1 MTECVTDSSQ
11 DTSISSQYHLL
22 SQRYKQSVPL
32 KTQHQHEKKVCSL
45 YNLLEGILYIYNRL
59 DCRGSRVMCRLAR
72 KSECI

>member
-32 KTQHQHEKKVCSL
+32 KTQHQHEKKVCTICWKE
-45 YNLLEGILYIYNRL
+45 YYIFITDL
-59 DCRGSRVMCRLAR
+59 IVVGPGSCVV
-72 KSECI
+72 